1 MQQFAMKLCN
11 KLLIKIRM
19 NGIDPTQAVLF
30 FGQQATLM
38 LDCPPNY
45 GPKSKKTTNAKDHQL
60 KTDVWLMRGFYPG
73 TAQMFKISI
82 AKNPAYDHVE
92 YYVKIS
98 EPKINPPT
106 NRGNRHL
113 PVAKD
118 NQTIIYSNVIKD
130 TLQNTLEKEV
140 LGVDIP
146 IESLINSKVVF
157 TPKCI
162 SPKGM
167 KRFNLDIK
175 KD

>member
-92 YYVKIS
+92 YYVKVT
-98 EPKINPPT
+98 EPNINPPSKT
-106 NRGNRHL
+106 GNRKL
-113 PVAKD
+113 SITKNNETV
-118 NQTIIYSNVIKD
+118 IYSNTIIE
-130 TLQNTLEKEV
+130 TLQNTVEKEV
-140 LGVDIP
+140 LGVDLQID
-146 IESLINSKVVF
+146 SLINSKVVF
-157 TPKCI
+157 TPKSI

-167 KRFNLDIK
+167 KKFTLDK
-175 KD
+175 KV